1 MKKFWNLTAN
11 DNSAESARLDLLGI
25 IGADG
30 FWVEGFDETSFKRD
44 MESIP
49 ADKPLDIYINSD
61 GGSVF
66 AALAIHNMIK
76 RHKGAV
82 TITVAGMAASAA
94 TIITSVP
101 NARVIMPVGS
111 MMMVHAPSAYAGQ
124 ANAAQLRSL
133 ADTLDKVGGSIVDIY
148 KQKTEQSEE
157 TLVEMMSTDTYLTA
171 SEAVELGFADEIDN
185 DFQISAVRSN
195 GQITVNGLTLSEDRL
210 KHIPAAWTGEDK
222 KGEKSMTYEEFKE
235 QYPDFYNNA
244 KNEGYADGVEEGGKN
259 ERERIKAIE
268 EMALV
273 GHEALVMVAK
283 YEKPVSPETFA
294 MTLIKAEKEQK
305 QAFLDKRKKDADP
318 LNGVDPSMNQG
329 LDPKSEQKAKEQ
341 AELEKVIAAGKAAFE
356 ARNKK

>member
-1 MKKFWNLTAN
+1 MTKFWNLKT
-11 DNSAESARLDLLGI
+11 NSDSTEAARLDLFGI

-30 FWVEGFDETSFKRD
+30 FWVEGFDDASFKRD
-44 MESIP
+44 MEAVP
-49 ADKPLDIYINSD
+49 ADKALDIYINSD

-66 AALAIHNMIK
+66 AALAIYNMIK

-101 NARVIMPVGS
+101 NARVIMPAGS

-124 ANAAQLRSL
+124 ANASQLRSL

-148 KQKTEQSEE
+148 KQKTELSEQK
-157 TLVEMMSTDTYLTA
+157 LVEMMSTDTYLTA

-185 DFQISAVRSN
+185 GFQIAAIRSN

-210 KHIPAAWTGEDK
+210 KHIPAAWVGEDK
-222 KGEKSMTYEEFKE
+222 KGEKSMTYEDFKE
-235 QYPDFYNNA
+235 QYPEFYNNA
-244 KNEGYADGVEEGGKN
+244 RNEGYAEGVEEGGKN

-268 EMALV
+268 DMALV

-283 YEKPVSPETFA
+283 YV
-294 MTLIKAEKEQK
+294 KE
-305 QAFLDKRKKDADP
+305 
-318 LNGVDPSMNQG
+318 
-329 LDPKSEQKAKEQ
+329 
-341 AELEKVIAAGKAAFE
+341 I
-356 ARNKK
+356 

>member
-1 MKKFWNLTAN
+1 MKKFWNLTTNN
-11 DNSAESARLDLLGI
+11 DSAESARLDLLGI

-30 FWVEGFDETSFKRD
+30 FWMEGFDEASFKRD

-133 ADTLDKVGGSIVDIY
+133 ADTLDKIGGSIVDIY

-171 SEAVELGFADEIDN
+171 SEAVELGFADEID
-185 DFQISAVRSN
+185 DSFQIVAVRNN
-195 GQITVNGLTLSEDRL
+195 GQLTVNGLAISEGRL
-210 KHIPAAWTGEDK
+210 KHIPAAWAGEDE
-222 KGEKSMTYEEFKE
+222 KGVKSMKTFEEFKE
-235 QYPDFYNNA
+235 KYPEFYNQA
-244 KNEGYADGVEEGGKN
+244 KEEGRVEGVAEGGKS

-268 EMALV
+268 DMALV
-273 GHEALVMVAK
+273 GHESLVMVAK
-283 YEKPVSPETFA
+283 FDKPVTPETFA
-294 MTLIKAEKEQK
+294 MTVIKAEKEKK
-305 QAFLDKRKKDADP
+305 QEFLNKRKEDSKELDGIGHGSNGGNFKDKKDSDADAIKH
-318 LNGVDPSMNQG
+318 LSDICKFKGGM
-329 LDPKSEQKAKEQ
+329 
-341 AELEKVIAAGKAAFE
+341 
-356 ARNKK
+356 

>member
-1 MKKFWNLTAN
+1 MKFWNLKTNN
-11 DNSAESARLDLLGI
+11 DSAESARLDLFGT

-30 FWVEGFDETSFKRD
+30 FWEQGFDDTSFKAE
-44 MESIP
+44 MQSIP
-49 ADKPLDIYINSD
+49 SDKALDIFINSN

-66 AALAIHNMIK
+66 SALAIYNMIK

-101 NARVIMPVGS
+101 NARVIMPSGS

-133 ADTLDKVGGSIVDIY
+133 ADTLDKIGGSIVDIY
-148 KQKTEQSEE
+148 KQKTDQSEE

-185 DFQISAVRSN
+185 SFQIAAVRSN

-222 KGEKSMTYEEFKE
+222 KGEKSMTYEEFKAQHPE
-235 QYPDFYNNA
+235 FYNQA
-244 KNEGYADGVEEGGKN
+244 KEEGKQEGIAEGGQN

-273 GHEALVMVAK
+273 GHEALVMAAK
-283 YEKPVSPETFA
+283 YDKPVSPEAFA
-294 MTLIKAEKEQK
+294 MAMIKAEKEQK

-329 LDPKSEQKAKEQ
+329 IDPKAEQKAKEQ